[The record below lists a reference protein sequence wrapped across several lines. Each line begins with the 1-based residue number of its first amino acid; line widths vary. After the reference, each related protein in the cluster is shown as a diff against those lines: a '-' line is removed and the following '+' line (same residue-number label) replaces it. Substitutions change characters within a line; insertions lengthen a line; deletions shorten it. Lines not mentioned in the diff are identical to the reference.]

1 MNKKL
6 KILLII
12 LGIIFIIGIVF
23 FTIDYNRVQKQE
35 KPIFCLN
42 VTTYKDGG
50 TKEYYG
56 LGYKVIDFHTLEGFD
71 DVKIGTWFMKYKDF
85 EAEMKLYEDK
95 FNKQF
100 NNNDDEF
107 YAKIKKISEYN
118 GVTTVLVEGLETND
132 INYSGE
138 FEFSIDDDTKLL
150 WKETKVELSDLKE
163 GQNVLITSAGEIL
176 ERYPARLTRV
186 IKVVV
191 LENEL

>member
-6 KILLII
+6 KIFLIV
-12 LGIIFIIGIVF
+12 LGIIFILGIVF
-23 FTIDYNRVQKQE
+23 FSIDYNRVQKQE

-42 VTTYKDGG
+42 VTTYRDGG

-71 DVKIGTWFMKYKDF
+71 EIKIGTWFMKYKDF

-107 YAKIKKISEYN
+107 YAKIKKIIEYN
-118 GVTTVLVEGLETND
+118 GVITILIEGLESND
-132 INYSGE
+132 INYRGE
-138 FEFSIDDDTKLL
+138 FEFSIDNETKLL
-150 WKETKVELSDLKE
+150 WKETKVEVSDLKE
-163 GQNVLITSAGEIL
+163 GQNVLVTSAGEIL
-176 ERYPARLTRV
+176 ERYPAKLTKV
-186 IKVVV
+186 IKVIV